1 MTSSIV
7 LTGFAASL
15 LAGGATV
22 LGALPILKIG
32 RPTEQ
37 QQNLLLGFAAGVM
50 LAASFF
56 SLIIPG
62 IDRAQAMG
70 ASRFEA
76 SATIVAA
83 VLLGA
88 AVLAQINA
96 LVPSLDSLGLGPNGI
111 AEARA
116 SSVRRV
122 WLFVAAITLH
132 NFPEGLA
139 VGVSF
144 GGGDIQAGTA
154 TAIGIGVQNIP
165 EGLAVAGALAGI
177 GHSPGRAVLAALLSG
192 LVEPAAGLFG
202 VAVVSLSEPLL
213 PWGLGFAA
221 GAMIYIVASEI
232 IPETHA
238 RVAGGGRATLGIM
251 VGLGAMMFLDTTL
264 G

>member
-1 MTSSIV
+1 
-7 LTGFAASL
+7 
-15 LAGGATV
+15 
-22 LGALPILKIG
+22 
-32 RPTEQ
+32 
-37 QQNLLLGFAAGVM
+37 
-50 LAASFF
+50 
-56 SLIIPG
+56 
-62 IDRAQAMG
+62 
-70 ASRFEA
+70 
-76 SATIVAA
+76 
-83 VLLGA
+83 
-88 AVLAQINA
+88 
-96 LVPSLDSLGLGPNGI
+96 
-111 AEARA
+111 
-116 SSVRRV
+116 V

-144 GGGDIQAGTA
+144 GGGDIQAGTS

-165 EGLAVAGALAGI
+165 EGLAIAGALAGI
-177 GHSPGRAVLAALLSG
+177 GYAPGRAVLAALLSG
-192 LVEPAAGLFG
+192 LVEPVAGLFG
-202 VAVVSLSEPLL
+202 VAVVSLSQPLL